1 MISIRHN
8 DKVATVCVTAF
19 QQLLHTQTPWGEWG
33 KGYTVRADRG
43 RAIDRE
49 GMEESEKWVPKPNMY
64 RTLAAAQI
72 LRELH
77 GDRYDHRIGRAWN
90 WITKCHLDKG
100 CFYTWYP
107 GQNFE
112 LEVEGMSLKTLNY
125 EVDLRHTAEALVFAL
140 QFRNLDDTA
149 EHLLPGLHLLL
160 DNQQNGAWGEKVGL
174 RKVQP
179 IATTY
184 AVEFLLRLP
193 LNKLLDLSEL
203 SAKDAN
209 TLKQR
214 VDAST
219 SAGVAW
225 LIRQAQDKT
234 RDLKDRIQKMAHTL
248 YRLGPVMG
256 GAGQPLGQAVVDT
269 TLLPG
274 NADHLS
280 YQDLVRFAVGVVV
293 AQRMGIAYPKVYFK
307 HVCARLVDE
316 FNYRALDAPDYIWLL
331 ETFKD
336 EPGVAEAVRGAS
348 YFDYLDPNQENRPKA
363 PADKA
368 DNFSLLSHWLA
379 ESLLRIDNLRRGV
392 ELNVEDYDV
401 VSGQE
406 RARVEEILDTLE
418 DLGVGKVSRQVLEH
432 TRTILLA
439 PASAKSEKAWEGIE
453 SLYRRSGPAELLAKL
468 RLLKEQQS
476 SNTRSALS
484 LLADILQVVSFI
496 L

>member
-33 KGYTVRADRG
+33 KGHTVRP
-43 RAIDRE
+43 DRE
-49 GMEESEKWVPKPNMY
+49 KAIGRPGLEESEKWVPKPNMY

-90 WITKCHLDKG
+90 WISKSHLHKG
-100 CFYTWYP
+100 CFSTWYP
-107 GQNFE
+107 GQG
-112 LEVEGMSLKTLNY
+112 VEREINGPSLKAINY
-125 EVDLRHTAEALVFAL
+125 EPDLRHTAEALVFAL

-160 DNQQNGAWGEKVGL
+160 DNQYDCAWGEKLGL
-174 RKVQP
+174 KKVQS

-214 VDAST
+214 VSSST

-234 RDLKDRIQKMAHTL
+234 RDLKDRIQKMSHTL
-248 YRLGPVMG
+248 YRLGPLMG

-307 HVCARLVDE
+307 HLCARLVDE
-316 FNYRALDAPDYIWLL
+316 FDYRALDAPDYIWLL

-336 EPGVAEAVRGAS
+336 QPGVTEAVRAAS
-348 YFDYLDPNQENRPKA
+348 YFDYLAPNEENRPKA
-363 PADKA
+363 AADKA

-379 ESLLRIDNLRRGV
+379 ESLLRIDNLRLGV
-392 ELNVEDYDV
+392 DLNVEDYDV

-406 RARVEEILDTLE
+406 RVRIEEILDTLE
-418 DLGVGKVSRQVLEH
+418 ELGIGEVSRQVLEH

-439 PASAKSEKAWEGIE
+439 PASAESEKAWEGIE
-453 SLYRRSGPAELLAKL
+453 SLYRRSGPTEILTKL

-484 LLADILQVVSFI
+484 LVADILQVVSFI